1 MERFDLSFP
10 SKCFLFESSWWT
22 GFQLQLLLCIRVI
35 RIILQFIQSIQVIFH
50 DKRYRMISFKFSCEI
65 HFRIF
70 QFLIR
75 SLRIDLLAFIFEYFP
90 DLLQIFKQLE
100 GLNSDDIFRGNG
112 GNGGKQKTSRDKK
125 QWRVIS
131 ITTLIKIQMKSL
143 KALRAG

>member
-1 MERFDLSFP
+1 
-10 SKCFLFESSWWT
+10 
-22 GFQLQLLLCIRVI
+22 
-35 RIILQFIQSIQVIFH
+35 
-50 DKRYRMISFKFSCEI
+50 MISFKFSCEI

-75 SLRIDLLAFIFEYFP
+75 SFEYFP

>member
-1 MERFDLSFP
+1 
-10 SKCFLFESSWWT
+10 
-22 GFQLQLLLCIRVI
+22 
-35 RIILQFIQSIQVIFH
+35 
-50 DKRYRMISFKFSCEI
+50 MISFKFSCEI

>member
-1 MERFDLSFP
+1 MIKDIG
-10 SKCFLFESSWWT
+10 WT
-22 GFQLQLLLCIRVI
+22 
-35 RIILQFIQSIQVIFH
+35 
-50 DKRYRMISFKFSCEI
+50 FKFSSEI

-90 DLLQIFKQLE
+90 NLLQIFKQLE

-143 KALRAG
+143 KALRAGWIIITELSAFLVPRGHLSLACLSSPHFTDTRKRNYI